1 MKFNDDLKYLNNCGE
16 NNNNKKQNNNNMNF
30 NNFTTTLQNIENRKN
45 ENRLTAEKD
54 VNSRHNTVDRKHRQP
69 MSFVT
74 WNCNGLALRLTKEK
88 AVEANDFF
96 ESLLTDGADI
106 VAIQEVRLR
115 AGATPETL
123 SDATL
128 ADRRDAMLVDSMLA
142 RLSSIYRYY
151 FSLSKRR
158 YAGQLMLVKKEINE
172 SKTKYPSRIDMIRE
186 LKEKEK
192 QTSQKIDN

>member
-1 MKFNDDLKYLNNCGE
+1 
-16 NNNNKKQNNNNMNF
+16 MNF
-30 NNFTTTLQNIENRKN
+30 DDFTTTLQNIDNRKN
-45 ENRLTAEKD
+45 ENRLTTEKD
-54 VNSRHNTVDRKHRQP
+54 VNSRHNTVDRKLRQP

-88 AVEANDFF
+88 SVEANDFF
-96 ESLLTDGADI
+96 ESLLTDGADV

-128 ADRRDAMLVDSMLA
+128 ADRRDAMLVDSLLA
-142 RLSSIYRYY
+142 RLDSIYRHY

-158 YAGQLMLVKKEINE
+158 YAGQLMLVKKMYN
-172 SKTKYPSRIDMIRE
+172 R
-186 LKEKEK
+186 
-192 QTSQKIDN
+192 Q